1 MNQEDSLD
9 AFSDAKELYAEE
21 IHKSS
26 IEPSHHAN
34 NLFNHIE
41 AYSDIYFDKS
51 IVNVEEASGYDMS
64 NYPKEINLEEDQIS
78 EDEIFLK
85 PDIVDYSAF

>member
-9 AFSDAKELYAEE
+9 AFSNAEEFNVEE

-26 IEPSHHAN
+26 IEPPCHTN
-34 NLFNHIE
+34 NFLSNVE

-51 IVNVEEASGYDMS
+51 FVNGEDCSAYDMS
-64 NYPKEINLEEDQIS
+64 NYPKEIDLEEDQIS
-78 EDEIFLK
+78 DDEVFLK
-85 PDIVDYSAF
+85 PNIIDYSAF